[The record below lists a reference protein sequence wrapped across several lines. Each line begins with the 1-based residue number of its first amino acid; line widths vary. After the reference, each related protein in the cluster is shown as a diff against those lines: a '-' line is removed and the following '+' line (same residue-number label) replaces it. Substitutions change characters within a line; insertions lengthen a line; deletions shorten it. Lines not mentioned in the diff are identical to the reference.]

1 LQMSSSFLWHYSL
14 SLSCWWITISDYH

>member
-14 SLSCWWITISDYH
+14 SLSCWCITISDYH